1 MKRVK
6 ISRESKMIRGW
17 EVYPNKYFD
26 MNELGETAAKGKK
39 GGDV

>member
-6 ISRESKMIRGW
+6 ISRGSKTIRLW
-17 EVYPNKYFD
+17 EAYLDKCFD

-39 GGDV
+39 RR